1 MLQASARGKD
11 PAVSMRKRLISA
23 NPRDRVSF
31 DEGGLNLANLGMV
44 EITSE
49 DEAYPVECALQ
60 LGERRGWRAAGPGP
74 QIVRLLFDRPRRLR
88 RICLVFEESE
98 TQRTQELVLRGSRD
112 HGHSFQEIGRQQW
125 NFNPPGTAWETE
137 DYTVDL
143 SDVTVLELRI
153 LPDHSGGTARASL
166 ASLRLA

>member
-1 MLQASARGKD
+1 MARSRKAKEKKKASARGKD
-11 PAVSMRKRLISA
+11 SVVSMRKRLISA

-74 QIVRLLFDRPRRLR
+74 QIVRLLFDQPRRLR

-98 TQRTQELVLRGSRD
+98 
-112 HGHSFQEIGRQQW
+112 
-125 NFNPPGTAWETE
+125 
-137 DYTVDL
+137 
-143 SDVTVLELRI
+143 
-153 LPDHSGGTARASL
+153 
-166 ASLRLA
+166 